1 MLIPDLV
8 TELQDLRHLEW
19 SRIRNSSGTAG
30 SYLKSYGIIDGNKI
44 YYKLSC
50 FDSIN
55 GIIGHEC
62 VNELIADR
70 LLTILGVEHLH
81 YQLIHAQVNVSGTLY
96 DTWLSASEDFKA
108 PGESKLALDSY
119 YDLEKKTDE
128 SPLAFCIRQGWS
140 SYIYEMLIIDYLLL
154 NRDRH
159 GTNIEVLKKRRSSSV
174 RLAPLFDHGLSL
186 LYSCHTEEDVNRFDI
201 AADLPVQCFVGSRS
215 ALQNLQ
221 LIPQGKH
228 PSLRPLEERDRTV
241 LLAGLE
247 HVLPTIYLDKIWEMI
262 WNRWKTYETI
272 CHQR

>member
-70 LLTILGVEHLH
+70 LLTVLGVEHLH

-119 YDLEKKTDE
+119 YDLEKQTDE

-159 GTNIEVLKKRRSSSV
+159 GANIEVLKKRRSSSI
-174 RLAPLFDHGLSL
+174 RLAPLFDHGISL
-186 LYSCHTEEDVNRFDI
+186 LYSCHTEEDANRFDI
-201 AADLPVQCFVGSRS
+201 AS
-215 ALQNLQ
+215 
-221 LIPQGKH
+221 LI
-228 PSLRPLEERDRTV
+228 S
-241 LLAGLE
+241 
-247 HVLPTIYLDKIWEMI
+247 I
-262 WNRWKTYETI
+262 
-272 CHQR
+272 